1 MKQVSVIIPVYGVE
15 KYVADTVQSVLEQT
29 YPNFELIIVDD
40 GSPDRSIEVCRRFKD
55 PRIKI
60 LHQDNNGPAAAR
72 NLGIRHAKGD
82 YIALLDG
89 DDLWHPEKLAQ
100 HVAHL
105 ENSPEVGVSFC
116 RSAFIDEA
124 GESLGI
130 YQITKLEDITLLD
143 LLCRT
148 PIGNGSV
155 PVMRREVFEQIQF
168 FSPFEPEGG
177 ASYFDPDRRLHPS
190 EDVECWVRIALQT
203 SWKIEGIAEPLTL
216 YRVTSGS
223 CSAKLLKKLN
233 SWEQML
239 EQVQRYAPQPMRSC
253 FAIAMSY
260 QLRHLARRAVT
271 LRDGAIATQ
280 LIFRSLLT
288 YPQILLEEPHRTLLT
303 LVAALLVRVLPL
315 NFYRRCEA
323 RALQIVG
330 AAQKQRIRKEGVL
343 TSKTAM

>member
-168 FSPFEPEGG
+168 FSPHCRTPYPLPGHLRQLLRQTAEKAQLLGTNAG
-177 ASYFDPDRRLHPS
+177 ASPALCSPAHAVLLCDRHVLPTATPGTTGGDLERWSDRHPANLPLPPDLSADPPGRTPPHAAYPGRRAAGASP
-190 EDVECWVRIALQT
+190 
-203 SWKIEGIAEPLTL
+203 
-216 YRVTSGS
+216 
-223 CSAKLLKKLN
+223 
-233 SWEQML
+233 
-239 EQVQRYAPQPMRSC
+239 APQLLS
-253 FAIAMSY
+253 
-260 QLRHLARRAVT
+260 
-271 LRDGAIATQ
+271 
-280 LIFRSLLT
+280 SL
-288 YPQILLEEPHRTLLT
+288 
-303 LVAALLVRVLPL
+303 
-315 NFYRRCEA
+315 
-323 RALQIVG
+323 
-330 AAQKQRIRKEGVL
+330 
-343 TSKTAM
+343 